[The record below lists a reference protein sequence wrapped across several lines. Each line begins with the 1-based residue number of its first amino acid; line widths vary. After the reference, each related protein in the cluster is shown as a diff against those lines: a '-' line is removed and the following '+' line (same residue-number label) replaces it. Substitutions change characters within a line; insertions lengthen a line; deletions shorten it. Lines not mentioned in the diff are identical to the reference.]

1 MNTKGVPMSKIS
13 IGQEVE
19 GYCGKCK
26 KDTLHIIT
34 AIDDKKIEKV
44 MCKVCMSYH
53 KHKKSADSTVAS
65 LVKEKETPKKPAAK
79 AKKRTRRDKW
89 TRLLEGLN
97 SNDTIQYEMDKDYEL
112 ENAIHHKIFG
122 IGVVKNIIDSR
133 KIGVLFHDGEKIL
146 VQNLPPRP

>member
-1 MNTKGVPMSKIS
+1 MSKIS

-26 KDTLHIIT
+26 KDTFHIIT
-34 AIDDKKIEKV
+34 AIDDDTIEKV
-44 MCKVCMSYH
+44 MCKICMSYH
-53 KHKKSADSTVAS
+53 RHKKPTDSS
-65 LVKEKETPKKPAAK
+65 EKLLVKKIKTPKTPE
-79 AKKRTRRDKW
+79 KKRARRDKW

-97 SNDTIQYEMDKDYEL
+97 SNDTIEYKMDKEYEL
-112 ENAIHHKIFG
+112 ENAIHHETFG

-146 VQNLPPRP
+146 VQNLPPRS

>member
-1 MNTKGVPMSKIS
+1 MSKIS

-34 AIDDKKIEKV
+34 ATDDNKIEKV

-53 KHKKSADSTVAS
+53 KHRKPTDSSEPV
-65 LVKEKETPKKPAAK
+65 VKK
-79 AKKRTRRDKW
+79 AKDQKKTAKKVVKRTRRDKW
-89 TRLLEGLN
+89 TRLLEGFD
-97 SNDTIQYEMDKDYEL
+97 SDDAIEYKMDKDYEL
-112 ENAIHHKIFG
+112 ETAIHHETFG
-122 IGVVKNIIDSR
+122 LGVVKNIIDSR

-146 VQNLPPRP
+146 VQNLPPRS

>member
-1 MNTKGVPMSKIS
+1 MSKIS

-44 MCKVCMSYH
+44 MCKICMSYH
-53 KHKKSADSTVAS
+53 KHKKPTDSSEAAS
-65 LVKEKETPKKPAAK
+65 KIKKTKTPKAP

-89 TRLLEGLN
+89 TRLLEGLD
-97 SNDTIQYEMDKDYEL
+97 SNDAIEYKMDKDYEL
-112 ENAIHHKIFG
+112 ENAIHHEIFG

-146 VQNLPPRP
+146 VQNLPPRS

>member
-1 MNTKGVPMSKIS
+1 MSKIS

-34 AIDDKKIEKV
+34 AIDDKKITKV

-53 KHKKSADSTVAS
+53 KHRKPTDSSVAS
-65 LVKEKETPKKPAAK
+65 LVKETKTPKKPAGK
-79 AKKRTRRDKW
+79 VKKRTRRDKW
-89 TRLLEGLN
+89 TRLLEGLD
-97 SNDTIQYEMDKDYEL
+97 SNDAIQYEMDKDYEL

-133 KIGVLFHDGEKIL
+133 KMGVLFHDGEKIL
-146 VQNLPPRP
+146 VQNLPPRSE